1 MALIATALAGVTG
14 GGTKAAFAQS
24 ANGSAAANPNVLVGL
39 KPPPLSGPNL
49 AGSGRANLNSYV
61 GKPIVVVFWLN
72 TCPHCRRDLPKINDY
87 QRKLGKRAQIIS
99 VAINRPNVKGP
110 KGFETPA
117 VAAKKLRLT
126 IPTIPFDAATLL
138 SPSPNQWQVAQTP
151 TAFIISS
158 HGVITSVLEPD
169 NRGDVTVSEIQR
181 GLAEAGCGCT
191 ITR

>member
-138 SPSPNQWQVAQTP
+138 SP